1 MKSFIKK
8 NILGIIGIAIGT
20 IGGYA
25 YYYYIGCKSG
35 TCPLTSNPYISML
48 FGAIMGYLIGDMF
61 KKNEKKSDKN

>member
-8 NILGIIGIAIGT
+8 NILGIIGIVVGT

-48 FGAIMGYLIGDMF
+48 FGAIMGYLIGDVF